1 MELRIFKLRILWKR
15 TCLPAGRQVPAFRYI
30 LHLSG
35 FKNLTGVKM
44 PLQSGLEERLSV
56 YFLSNLL
63 I

>member
-1 MELRIFKLRILWKR
+1 MEAN
-15 TCLPAGRQVPAFRYI
+15 LPAGRQVPAFRYI